1 MHDNTLPK
9 TEQAPGDL
17 IQDEPLLTYQPLPPA
32 NEDPLAA
39 LMSRMPD
46 EASFCAPTLQA
57 LFFDAQQHNS
67 VLHQAEAATTA
78 ANTTESAN
86 KTAAVS
92 ASASAEVHYPL
103 HHLNPHGRDPVRIK
117 AAELAVIQHA
127 ALEPQMQ
134 NWCRSYPDRY
144 IEEKIRAV
152 ATVIVTEK
160 GYFGLGMDE
169 QSMLLYDIRFLLAS
183 HHHLIADVAIR
194 H

>member
-92 ASASAEVHYPL
+92 ASASARPIIHCITLTRMGATLFASKLPSWLLSNMPL
-103 HHLNPHGRDPVRIK
+103 WSRRCKTG
-117 AAELAVIQHA
+117 AA
-127 ALEPQMQ
+127 
-134 NWCRSYPDRY
+134 
-144 IEEKIRAV
+144 
-152 ATVIVTEK
+152 
-160 GYFGLGMDE
+160 
-169 QSMLLYDIRFLLAS
+169 
-183 HHHLIADVAIR
+183 AIR
-194 H
+194 IVILRKKYAP